1 MPSSLV
7 DNILFSRPSAA
18 VAARLSASLRAL
30 FFRSVCG
37 PFGAALC
44 AFFFRRVL
52 SLPGPAGP
60 SLPSRRLVAPRA
72 PRLSLR
78 TCRLTPARC
87 SALPRSARG
96 CSRVPL
102 FAVLRVSR
110 AAQRRGVPCLPAFV
124 FLLPAAEGGVA
135 LLPFVPVPLLPF
147 RQPGPC
153 LRLCLSSRLW
163 RLFFLAFVFPAFA
176 FVLPVAFGDPYSC
189 LCFCLAFFRWAILMV
204 VFWISFSFFCFWCV
218 YRTVVEKGRVSNREK
233 AKGKGMVRGGGQV
246 W

>member
-7 DNILFSRPSAA
+7 DNILFLRPSAA
-18 VAARLSASLRAL
+18 VAARLPASLRAL
-30 FFRSVCG
+30 FFGLSAVLLGPRGVRSS
-37 PFGAALC
+37 FGASRSSWL
-44 AFFFRRVL
+44 FRAPFL
-52 SLPGPAGP
+52 PPGPP
-60 SLPSRRLVAPRA
+60 WRLVAPRA

-78 TCRLTPARC
+78 TCRLTPARF

-163 RLFFLAFVFPAFA
+163 RLFSLPSFLLPSPLSCPSPLATLILAFVF
-176 FVLPVAFGDPYSC
+176 VLPFFAGPFLWLFFGFLFLFIVLGASI
-189 LCFCLAFFRWAILMV
+189 AR
-204 VFWISFSFFCFWCV
+204 
-218 YRTVVEKGRVSNREK
+218 
-233 AKGKGMVRGGGQV
+233 
-246 W
+246 